1 LSRKID
7 ILIGSSRRNRAVQD
21 HEDQTHEPTPGQGP
35 KALSPERQA
44 AIIAD
49 TYAKLRRHTD
59 QTLAQLAI
67 GDIAAELAE
76 LAVNAV
82 PVRTGAYVLEDVET
96 AARLAT
102 QADELLKASVRAAR
116 LAGKSWDSIG
126 EAITG
131 ETGKRHAQNMINRFG
146 DLEAKWR
153 DALLDPV
160 DRDLIAQPY
169 TLYGRLPEG
178 VSADTESTKQWLAQF
193 LTKRG
198 VDIELELPEETPSD
212 RVGDYTWRLNATVE
226 KYGVTGIPAEL
237 AADLDARKAA
247 ALAEDQAYL
256 AAAERAAGKTT
267 EPDEEA

>member
-1 LSRKID
+1 M
-7 ILIGSSRRNRAVQD
+7 QD
-21 HEDQTHEPTPGQGP
+21 HEDQTNERTPGQGP
-35 KALSPERQA
+35 QALSPEGQS

-49 TYAKLRRHTD
+49 TYAKLRQHTD

-76 LAVNAV
+76 SAVQTVA
-82 PVRTGAYVLEDVET
+82 VRTGAYVLEDVET
-96 AARLAT
+96 AARLAA

-116 LAGKSWDSIG
+116 LRGKSWDAIG

-160 DRDLIAQPY
+160 DRDLLASPY

-178 VSADTESTKQWLAQF
+178 VSADTESTKGWLAQF

-198 VDIELELPEETPSD
+198 ADAELELPEETPSD
-212 RVGDYTWRLNATVE
+212 RIGDYTWRLNAAVE

-247 ALAEDQAYL
+247 ALAEGQAYL
-256 AAAERAAGKTT
+256 SAAHRAAGKTET
-267 EPDEEA
+267 DEES

>member
-1 LSRKID
+1 
-7 ILIGSSRRNRAVQD
+7 VQD
-21 HEDQTHEPTPGQGP
+21 HEDQTNEPTPAQGP
-35 KALSPERQA
+35 KGLSPERQA

-67 GDIAAELAE
+67 GNIAAELAE
-76 LAVNAV
+76 SAANTV

-96 AARLAT
+96 AARLAA

-116 LAGKSWDSIG
+116 LQGKSWDSIG

-160 DRDLIAQPY
+160 DRELLASPY

-178 VSADTESTKQWLAQF
+178 VSADTEATKGWLAQF

-198 VDIELELPEETPSD
+198 VDAALELPEETPSD
-212 RVGDYTWRLNATVE
+212 RVTDYTWRLNAAVE
-226 KYGVTGIPAEL
+226 KHGVGGIPAEL

-247 ALAEDQAYL
+247 ALAESQAYL
-256 AAAERAAGKTT
+256 AAAEFAAGRTT
-267 EPDEEA
+267 IEPDEEA